1 MLFLVRS
8 EYIERLIIAQ
18 MTELKFQQQVRQ
30 RLSF

>member
-8 EYIERLIIAQ
+8 EDIEGLIIAQ

-30 RLSF
+30 RLSS